1 MRLLVCL
8 LTALPLFA
16 QTTAS
21 LHGKVV
27 VDGLPV
33 RGVTVRFDPD
43 SGLGER
49 TTLTDETGAYLLAAL
64 PPGPARLRFELE
76 GLKDREVFVRLAV
89 GQLTRVGEVSMRP
102 LHVISE
108 LDVYAPQIAPITN
121 NEIAST
127 LTLDEIEEL
136 PVQRNQLAT
145 AQLAPGVN
153 ANTLANGVLQIA
165 GGPSYDNLVL
175 VNGVVVTE
183 NRRGQMRPM
192 YVEDAIVETAVL
204 TGSISAEYGRFSGG
218 VVNTI
223 TKSGGEAYS
232 GSLRDSLSNPRWS
245 STTPASEA
253 HEDNLNHVFEA
264 TLGGR
269 LISDRL
275 WFFTSGRWAKN
286 DTARQ
291 TVAVPGSAS
300 QLSYTESNDQKR
312 YEAKLTS
319 RLTDAQGLIA
329 SWFGIDT
336 QTENSRFNNNIY
348 DAASLTSRDEPE
360 SLFALRYGGQLVNT
374 LTMEAQLSRR
384 TMSLSSGAFTR
395 DLIGGTLLLDRANSN
410 ARFGAPSLCD
420 VCEDERRDNEDLLVK
435 AHWFV
440 RALGGHHDLV
450 GGIDRFRERHF
461 LEDHQSGSGFAV
473 FVTRAE
479 FRDGAIHPVITP
491 TTQNGGGTFI
501 RWMPILTAPR
511 ETDLRTD
518 SVFLNDRFFFSEHW
532 SFSLG
537 ARYDRNHAVDSD
549 GTTTADDRRLSPR
562 LGAQYDVFGSGHLI
576 FSASYGEYASRI
588 AGSIANLGQEAGAA
602 AAIDFAYRGP
612 QISGVPV
619 DDALQRLF
627 NHFNTQQGGTA
638 NTSANNLRPN
648 GSRDVPGYG
657 AYFDGTLASPYVR
670 ELTIGAGMLLG
681 GAKHYVRLDLVS
693 RDWNDFYAANVTP
706 STLHETTPLGI
717 TVDRPLIRNTNDVER
732 TWRAAMLQARMDRE
746 RWNLGVHYTL
756 STLRGND
763 EGDSAN
769 GAVANLDPS
778 RYYPEFLD
786 YERNNPV
793 GYLQGDQR
801 HRVRAWYSY
810 SWPHFT
816 ASVLQTFD
824 SGLAYS
830 ITAPINVTRY
840 TGAPSNPG
848 YAAIP
853 NGRYFLTDRGALR
866 TDDVT
871 STSLA
876 LRFDYNFFFA
886 QADVLNL
893 FDEDALA
900 DPQRLG
906 SSVSTAANAQDL
918 APFDPRTTTPV
929 EGVHYRLAANFGQP
943 LNNMAYQTPR
953 TFRVSFGARF

>member
-1 MRLLVCL
+1 MKMRLLACL
-8 LTALPLFA
+8 LAALPLSA

-21 LHGKVV
+21 LHGIVTSAN
-27 VDGLPV
+27 GSLP
-33 RGVTVRFDPD
+33 GVTVRYVPE
-43 SGLGER
+43 SKIGER
-49 TTLTDETGAYLLAAL
+49 TTVTDDGGGYSLAAL
-64 PPGPARLRFELE
+64 PPGRARLTFEYE
-76 GLKDREVFVRLAV
+76 GLSTLSRRVHLEV
-89 GQLTRVGEVSMRP
+89 GQRTRVDEVYMRP
-102 LHVISE
+102 KAMIVE
-108 LDVYAPQIAPITN
+108 FETYAEPPIPITN

-127 LTLDEIEEL
+127 LSLEEIEKL

-204 TGSISAEYGRFSGG
+204 TGAISAEYGRFSGG

-223 TKSGGEAYS
+223 TKSGGETYS

-245 STTPASEA
+245 STTPANEER
-253 HEDNLNHVFEA
+253 EDNLNHVFEA

-269 LISDRL
+269 IVSERL

-291 TVAVPGSAS
+291 TISTPP
-300 QLSYTESNDQKR
+300 LNYTESNDQKR
-312 YEAKLTS
+312 YEAKLTT
-319 RLTDAQGLIA
+319 RLTDAHGLVA
-329 SWFGIDT
+329 TWFGIDT
-336 QTENSRFNNNIY
+336 QTQNSRFNNNVY
-348 DAASLTSRDEPE
+348 DAASLTERDEPE
-360 SLFALRYGGQLVNT
+360 SLVALRYDGQIVNN
-374 LTMEAQLSRR
+374 LTVEAQLSRR
-384 TMSLSSGAFTR
+384 EMSLSSGAFTR

-410 ARFGAPSLCD
+410 ARFGAPSLCA

-440 RALGGHHDLV
+440 RALGGHHDV
-450 GGIDRFRERHF
+450 TGGIDRFRERQF

-473 FVTRAE
+473 FVTRTE
-479 FRDGAIHPVITP
+479 FRDGAVYPVITP
-491 TTQNGGGTFI
+491 TTQNGGGSFI
-501 RWMPILTAPR
+501 RWMPILAAPR

-518 SVFLNDRFFFSEHW
+518 SLFLNDRFFFDEHW

-537 ARYDRNHAVDSD
+537 ARYDRNHAIDSD
-549 GTTTADDRRLSPR
+549 GSTTANDRRVSPR
-562 LGAQYDVFGSGHLI
+562 LAAQYDLRGNGGIVFN
-576 FSASYGEYASRI
+576 ASYGEYASRI

-612 QISGVPV
+612 QISGVPI
-619 DDALQRLF
+619 DEALQRVF
-627 NHFNTQQGGTA
+627 TYFNTQQGGTA
-638 NTSANNLRPN
+638 NTAANNLRPN

-657 AYFDGTLASPYVR
+657 AYFDGTLSSPYVR
-670 ELTIGAGMLLG
+670 ELTVGAGATIG
-681 GAKHYVRLDLVS
+681 WRKSYVRLDLVS

-706 STLHETTPLGI
+706 ATLRETTPLGI
-717 TVDRPLIRNTNDVER
+717 TVDRPLIRNSNNMQR
-732 TWRAAMLQARMDRE
+732 TWRAAMLQARME
-746 RWNLGVHYTL
+746 GTRWNLGLHYTL
-756 STLRGND
+756 SALRGND
-763 EGDSAN
+763 EGDTAN
-769 GAVANLDPS
+769 GPVANLDPS
-778 RYYPEFLD
+778 LFYPELLN

-810 SWPHFT
+810 SLPHFT

-830 ITAPINVTRY
+830 IAMPINVTRY
-840 TGAPSNPG
+840 AGAPVNPG
-848 YAAIP
+848 YATIP
-853 NGRYFLTDRGALR
+853 NGRYFLSDRGALR

-871 STSLA
+871 STNLA
-876 LRFDYNFFFA
+876 LRFDYSFFFA

-893 FDEDALA
+893 FDEDAIA

-906 SSVSTAANAQDL
+906 SSISTASNAQDL
-918 APFDPRTTTPV
+918 APFDPRTTVPS
-929 EGVHYRLAANFGQP
+929 EGVHYRFATNFGQP
-943 LNNMAYQTPR
+943 LNNLAYQSPR